1 VRWRRPSEVGVP
13 AAEKQGVGR
22 AAMEPL
28 VGQKGHLVQG
38 SAFVLVLAI
47 SALRES
53 VLDVTI
59 YNLREAKMHDA
70 DFGGSPSDV

>member
-1 VRWRRPSEVGVP
+1 
-13 AAEKQGVGR
+13 
-22 AAMEPL
+22 MEPL